1 MSGNPQ
7 VPATHSELRSA
18 NVDPEDPIGAKEIDT
33 SCVEFTTRNDPEEGV
48 AA

>member
-7 VPATHSELRSA
+7 VSATHSEPRSA
-18 NVDPEDPIGAKEIDT
+18 NVEPDDPIGANEIDST
-33 SCVEFTTRNDPEEGV
+33 CVEFTTRNDPKAGV